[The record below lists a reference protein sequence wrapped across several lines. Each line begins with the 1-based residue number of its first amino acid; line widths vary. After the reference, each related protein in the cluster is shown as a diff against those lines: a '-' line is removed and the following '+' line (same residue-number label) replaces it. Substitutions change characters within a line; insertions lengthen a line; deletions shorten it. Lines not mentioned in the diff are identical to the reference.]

1 METRNILKEY
11 DKSILCIET
20 AAKNGLR
27 VLPANN
33 GADITIDLLTSDHE
47 LTKDQK
53 ENAVLVKEMLKKN
66 KEALKMVTSDK
77 ETLIKK
83 LIEAHR
89 ALSDANKGV
98 MVLLD
103 RVDRLQNIWETMH
116 PDIKDCYFNYN
127 EGCPDDAVV
136 YCNPCARKRGWT
148 GKLTK
153 KW

>member
-1 METRNILKEY
+1 METGNILKEY
-11 DKSILCIET
+11 ETGIICVET

-27 VLPANN
+27 VKPANN

-89 ALSDANKGV
+89 ALSDANNGV

>member
-1 METRNILKEY
+1 METRNILKEN
-11 DKSILCIET
+11 DTSILCIET

-89 ALSDANKGV
+89 ALSDANNGV

>member
-1 METRNILKEY
+1 METRNVLKEY
-11 DKSILCIET
+11 DTSILCIET

-33 GADITIDLLTSDHE
+33 GADITIDLLNPGNE
-47 LTKDQK
+47 LTNDQK
-53 ENAVLVKEMLKKN
+53 EKAVLVKEMLKKN

-77 ETLIKK
+77 ETLIKR
-83 LIEAHR
+83 LIEAHK
-89 ALSDANKGV
+89 ALSDANNGV

-103 RVDRLQNIWETMH
+103 LLDRLLNVRDVVFPGETEC
-116 PDIKDCYFNYN
+116 IFGEK
-127 EGCPDDAVV
+127 GCPSDALV
-136 YCNPCARKRGWT
+136 YCNVCARKNGWT

>member
-11 DKSILCIET
+11 DTSILCIET

>member
-1 METRNILKEY
+1 METGNILKEY

-33 GADITIDLLTSDHE
+33 GADITIDLLNPDNE
-47 LTKDQK
+47 LTRDQK

-77 ETLIKK
+77 ETLIKR

-89 ALSDANKGV
+89 ALSDANNGV

-103 RVDRLQNIWETMH
+103 RVDSLQNILEVMH
-116 PDIKDCYFNYN
+116 PDMKDCIFTYN
-127 EGCPDDAVV
+127 DGCPDDAVM